1 MFINALDK
9 QERFLFAKLT
19 ISGSQAAEI
28 LREFHKK
35 DDPILWDGH
44 LARPCVVSGQDART
58 TRDFG
63 IFF

>member
-1 MFINALDK
+1 MYVIKYTDK
-9 QERFLFAKLT
+9 GSNFLF
-19 ISGSQAAEI
+19 
-28 LREFHKK
+28 REFHKK